1 MYPFQN
7 RCSTVADASISPVVQ
22 FIGMVFGIEYGTVL
36 DAVRNLAA
44 LGFLISGMDAALD
57 WIGVGFFIVFVFLV
71 VGCFLDAIPA
81 IIIVGTVLQPLA
93 ESVHMHPVSFAI
105 ISIVALAFGLVTPPY
120 GMCLMVSCA
129 IAKVRLRYALKDTMI
144 MLVPMLL
151 VLAAMIVWPQIPL
164 WLPRLIRPDFLN

>member
-1 MYPFQN
+1 MQPNVRMSLAEQRPFG
-7 RCSTVADASISPVVQ
+7 R
-22 FIGMVFGIEYGTVL
+22 
-36 DAVRNLAA
+36 
-44 LGFLISGMDAALD
+44 
-57 WIGVGFFIVFVFLV
+57 
-71 VGCFLDAIPA
+71 CFLDAIPA

-151 VLAAMIVWPQIPL
+151 VLAAMIVWPRIPL
-164 WLPRLIRPDFLN
+164 WLPELIRPDFLN